1 MCILHNTILTY
12 LLAELTRL
20 LIAYITSE
28 MAHNNPLH
36 YYLVLDY
43 TCKIENCIL
52 LYFVQDNG
60 KFLQNKE

>member
-1 MCILHNTILTY
+1 MFLTY
-12 LLAELTRL
+12 LLAEPTRL

-36 YYLVLDY
+36 NYLVPHY
-43 TCKIENCIL
+43 PCKIENCTL

-60 KFLQNKE
+60 NFLQNKE